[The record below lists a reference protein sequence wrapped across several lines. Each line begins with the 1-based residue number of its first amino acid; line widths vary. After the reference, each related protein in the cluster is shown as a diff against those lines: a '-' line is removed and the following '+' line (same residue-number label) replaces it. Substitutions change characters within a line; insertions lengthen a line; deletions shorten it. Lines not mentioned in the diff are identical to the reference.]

1 LGEIKST
8 LDLVFEKTRNLTL
21 TDEEKLSLAR
31 EKLDKKVQGLC
42 NRYMDNFFSV
52 SRLKDEMEKIAS
64 NDRERAFNF
73 LKKYLLSRFDLD
85 GDNSL
90 IVSALGEI
98 ANCDITSLNNLQ
110 KEYNSEKEGTKKA
123 VTEKSLL
130 ALKES
135 GVSGSAVV
143 PNLDNIPEWN
153 EFLKTLRKRYQERLR
168 TIENN

>member
-1 LGEIKST
+1 MGEIKST

-21 TDEEKLSLAR
+21 SDEEKLSLAR

-42 NRYMDNFFSV
+42 NRYLDNFFPV

-64 NDRERAFNF
+64 NDRELAYNF

-85 GDNSL
+85 DDNSL
-90 IVSALGEI
+90 IASALSEI
-98 ANCDITSLNNLQ
+98 IIWDITSLNNLQ

-130 ALKES
+130 ALQES
-135 GVSGSAVV
+135 GVSGSAVAV
-143 PNLDNIPEWN
+143 NLENIPEWN
-153 EFLKTLRKRYQERLR
+153 EFLKTLRKKYQERLQA
-168 TIENN
+168 IENN

>member
-8 LDLVFEKTRNLTL
+8 LDLVFEKTKNFTL
-21 TDEEKLSLAR
+21 SDEEKRSLAR

-42 NRYMDNFFSV
+42 NRYLDNFFPV

-64 NDRERAFNF
+64 NYRELAYSFF
-73 LKKYLLSRFDLD
+73 KKYLFNHFNLD
-85 GDNSL
+85 SDNSL
-90 IVSALGEI
+90 ILSALSEL
-98 ANCDITSLNNLQ
+98 ANYNITSLKNLQ

-123 VTEKSLL
+123 FTEKSLL

-153 EFLKTLRKRYQERLR
+153 EFLKSLRKRYQERLH

>member
-21 TDEEKLSLAR
+21 SDEEKRSLAR

-42 NRYMDNFFSV
+42 NRYLDNFFPV

-64 NDRERAFNF
+64 NDRELAYSF
-73 LKKYLLSRFDLD
+73 LKKYLFTRFDLD

-90 IVSALGEI
+90 IVSALTEL
-98 ANCDITSLNNLQ
+98 ANYNITSLKNLQ

-123 VTEKSLL
+123 FTEKSLL

-143 PNLDNIPEWN
+143 PNLDDIPEWN
-153 EFLKTLRKRYQERLR
+153 EFLKTLRKRYHERLQ

>member
-21 TDEEKLSLAR
+21 SDEEKLSLAH
-31 EKLDKKVQGLC
+31 EKLDKNVQGLC
-42 NRYMDNFFSV
+42 NRYLDNFFPV

-64 NDRERAFNF
+64 NDRELAYNF

-85 GDNSL
+85 DDNSL
-90 IVSALGEI
+90 IASALSEI
-98 ANCDITSLNNLQ
+98 ASCDIGSLKNLQ

-135 GVSGSAVV
+135 GVSGSAVAV
-143 PNLDNIPEWN
+143 NLDNIPEWN
-153 EFLKTLRKRYQERLR
+153 KFLKTLRKRYQEQIQTR
-168 TIENN
+168 ESN

>member
-1 LGEIKST
+1 MGEIKST

-21 TDEEKLSLAR
+21 SDEEKRSLAR

-42 NRYMDNFFSV
+42 NKYLDNFFPV

-64 NDRERAFNF
+64 NDRELAYSF
-73 LKKYLLSRFDLD
+73 LKKYLSTRFDLD

-90 IVSALGEI
+90 ILSALNKL
-98 ANCDITSLNNLQ
+98 ANYNITSLKNLQ
-110 KEYNSEKEGTKKA
+110 KEYNSEKEGTKKTF
-123 VTEKSLL
+123 TEKSLL

-143 PNLDNIPEWN
+143 PNLDNTPEWN
-153 EFLKTLRKRYQERLR
+153 EFLKTLRKRYHERLK
-168 TIENN
+168 TT